1 MPATRSIWLAVLS
14 KDTDMNNALENATLL
29 DGDLEGY
36 AIDDVKCRGCNGPLC
51 DEKTPRLYRGELVF
65 VCHLGEP
72 GSTVLQRASERA
84 KGR

>member
-1 MPATRSIWLAVLS
+1 MPATHSIWLAVLS

-36 AIDDVKCRGCNGPLC
+36 VIDDVKCRGCNGPLC

-65 VCHLGEP
+65 VCHLGES
-72 GSTVLQRASERA
+72 GSTVLQRASERT
-84 KGR
+84 KSR